1 VPTDGSPA
9 DGAAR
14 LVSRGGTEP
23 QAGADD
29 LAGKSAVVTGS
40 VPARSPE
47 SVRASAEP
55 VHELV
60 VGDGPLR
67 QDRSGTRPAGPL
79 DEPADRQDTA
89 RPFDEP
95 ADRQDTARPLEEPAD
110 RQDTARLFEEPADR
124 QDRARPLGGAPGDQ
138 ERARALQAHP
148 RRLLGLDADDRA
160 ALGMWAAAHVALFVL
175 AWAAAWSFRTSLAHA
190 PLTGGFEHWDAV
202 LLRNIAQYGYFGR
215 HSIANNTGFFPGYPL
230 TLAAAHLILRNWV
243 LSELVVSG
251 VAGCF
256 VVVSLARL
264 ANGRRAVLFLL
275 TTPAAFF
282 LMLGYTEA
290 LFLALAIPAWHAAT
304 RGRWWRAALL
314 AGLSGLV
321 RPDALFLIPALV
333 VFALVC
339 PAGSAGGQ
347 GLPRVA
353 AARLA
358 SAAVMFCAFAGPAAY
373 EIYLKVNTGTW
384 LAWPRAM
391 QAGWDLHLT
400 DPVQAL
406 RTTWWAA
413 FKHAFGATTA
423 FEFQLELGAM
433 AVMVLATVAFACWQ
447 RWPETVYCGLAAIAL
462 GTSTWY
468 TGCPRTVLV
477 LFPIFAALARL
488 SSRRPWITY
497 VYLCIS
503 APLAVVLAMMFLSG
517 QWAD

>member
-1 VPTDGSPA
+1 MPMDGSPA

-14 LVSRGGTEP
+14 LVNRGGTEP
-23 QAGADD
+23 QAEADG
-29 LAGKSAVVTGS
+29 LTAKSAAATGA
-40 VPARSPE
+40 VPAMSPVPMRQE
-47 SVRASAEP
+47 SVRQEA
-55 VHELV
+55 V
-60 VGDGPLR
+60 R
-67 QDRSGTRPAGPL
+67 QERTGTRPA
-79 DEPADRQDTA
+79 EPSGETADRRDTA
-89 RPFDEP
+89 RSLG
-95 ADRQDTARPLEEPAD
+95 RRSQGQDSARDVQARP
-110 RQDTARLFEEPADR
+110 RGF
-124 QDRARPLGGAPGDQ
+124 
-138 ERARALQAHP
+138 
-148 RRLLGLDADDRA
+148 LGLDADDRA

-202 LLRNIAQYGYFGR
+202 LLRNIAQYGYFGP
-215 HSIANNTGFFPGYPL
+215 HSIANNIGFFPGYPI

-256 VVVSLARL
+256 AVVSLARL
-264 ANGRRAVLFLL
+264 ANGRRAVLYLL

-290 LFLALAIPAWHAAT
+290 LFLALAIPAWHAAA

-333 VFALVC
+333 VFALVD
-339 PAGSAGGQ
+339 PAGSGGSQ
-347 GLPRVA
+347 EQPRAVS
-353 AARLA
+353 RLA
-358 SAAVMFCAFAGPAAY
+358 SVATMCCAFAGPAAY

-406 RTTWWAA
+406 KTTWWAA

-447 RWPETVYCGLAAIAL
+447 RWPEAVYCGLAAVAL

-477 LFPIFAALARL
+477 LFPIFVALATL
-488 SSRRPWITY
+488 SYRRPWITY
-497 VYLCIS
+497 AYLCIS
-503 APLAVVLAMMFLSG
+503 VPLAVVLAMMFLSG